1 MEEGRGE
8 RQDAVAV
15 WAVFPVTFSFPRRET
30 LMTYTDLWRDM
41 AQTQPTEFLDLSWE
55 MFGELCRALALRVA
69 RDYDPDLIIG
79 IARAGVFPG
88 AVVAS
93 VLRKD
98 FYSLTISRREGGEL
112 VRDRPAVLSAAPL
125 QCQGKKVLLVDE
137 ITSSGDTLRM
147 GLASIR
153 DRNPAEVR
161 TATSFTRHGGY
172 QPDFIALQTDATI
185 IFPWDRKIFEG
196 EELVVNPRYDGAV
209 EE

>member
-1 MEEGRGE
+1 M
-8 RQDAVAV
+8 
-15 WAVFPVTFSFPRRET
+15 
-30 LMTYTDLWRDM
+30 YTDPSKKTPG
-41 AQTQPTEFLDLSWE
+41 QQPTEFLDLSWE

-69 RDYDPDLIIG
+69 RDFEPDLIVG

-125 QCQGKKVLLVDE
+125 QCQGQRILLVDE
-137 ITSSGDTLRM
+137 ITSSGDTMRL
-147 GLASIR
+147 GLASVR
-153 DRNPAEVR
+153 DRNPGEIR
-161 TATSFTRHGGY
+161 TATCFARSDGF
-172 QPDFIALQTDATI
+172 QPDYVALETDATV

-196 EELVVNPRYDGAV
+196 EDLVVNPRYDGV
-209 EE
+209 IDD

>member
-1 MEEGRGE
+1 MMFMDFTKNGVE
-8 RQDAVAV
+8 
-15 WAVFPVTFSFPRRET
+15 P
-30 LMTYTDLWRDM
+30 
-41 AQTQPTEFLDLSWE
+41 QPSEYLDLSWE

-69 RDYDPDLIIG
+69 RDFEPDLVVG

-88 AVVAS
+88 AVIAS

-125 QCQGKKVLLVDE
+125 QCQGKKILLVDE
-137 ITSSGDTLRM
+137 ITSSGDTLRL

-161 TATSFTRHGGY
+161 TATSFARHRGY
-172 QPDFIALQTDATI
+172 QPDYVALTTDATL

-196 EELVVNPRYDGAV
+196 DELVVNPRYDDV
-209 EE
+209 IDE

>member
-1 MEEGRGE
+1 MANI
-8 RQDAVAV
+8 QYPWD
-15 WAVFPVTFSFPRRET
+15 RRES
-30 LMTYTDLWRDM
+30 
-41 AQTQPTEFLDLSWE
+41 QTPEFLDLSWE

-69 RDYDPDLIIG
+69 RDFEPDLVIG

-88 AVVAS
+88 AVIAS

-125 QCQGKKVLLVDE
+125 QCQGKKILLVDE
-137 ITSSGDTLRM
+137 ITSSGETLRM
-147 GLASIR
+147 GLASVR

-161 TATSFTRHGGY
+161 TATSFSRHGGF
-172 QPDFIALQTDATI
+172 QPDYVALQTDATV

-196 EELVVNPRYDGAV
+196 EDLVVNPRYDGV
-209 EE
+209 VDE